1 MSTAYTIVKYIHII
15 LAIVAVGF
23 NSSYGIILAGAGK
36 NKELLDFA
44 LRTIRVLDNR
54 FANPAYAGLV
64 ISGLGM
70 LHLGKISIKTH
81 WVLGSL
87 GLLAIMIPLAIVYAR
102 LTRKQ
107 LAALAAE
114 GPDGAEYQRLG
125 RINLMAG
132 LAMFVMV
139 FVILGFMVFKPH
151 WG

>member
-1 MSTAYTIVKYIHII
+1 MSTAYTVVKYIHII
-15 LAIVAVGF
+15 LAIIAVGF
-23 NSSYGIILAGAGK
+23 NSSYGIILAVAGK

-64 ISGLGM
+64 VSGLGM
-70 LHLGKISIKTH
+70 LHLGKISIRTH

-87 GLLAIMIPLAIVYAR
+87 GLLLVMVPLAIVYAR

-114 GPDGAEYQRLG
+114 GPDGAEYQRIG
-125 RINLMAG
+125 RINMISG
-132 LAMFVMV
+132 LAMYAIV

>member
-1 MSTAYTIVKYIHII
+1 MSTAYTVVKYLHIL
-15 LAIVAVGF
+15 LAIIAVGF
-23 NSSYGIILAGAGK
+23 NMSYGIILRVAGR
-36 NKELLDFA
+36 NKELLQFA

-64 ISGLGM
+64 FTGLGM
-70 LHLGKISIKTH
+70 LHLGKISIRSH

-87 GLLAIMIPLAIVYAR
+87 GLLLLILPLAVVYAR

-107 LAALAAE
+107 LAALEAE

-125 RINLMAG
+125 RINLIGG
-132 LAMFVMV
+132 LGMYVLVLIIIGLMV
-139 FVILGFMVFKPH
+139 AKPH

>member
-1 MSTAYTIVKYIHII
+1 MSTAYTVVKYIHII
-15 LAIVAVGF
+15 LAIIAVGF
-23 NSSYGIILAGAGK
+23 NSSYGIILAVAGK

-70 LHLGKISIKTH
+70 LHLGKISIRTH

-87 GLLAIMIPLAIVYAR
+87 GLLLVMVPLAIVYAR

-125 RINLMAG
+125 RINMIGG
-132 LAMFVMV
+132 LAMYAIV

>member
-1 MSTAYTIVKYIHII
+1 MSTAYTVVKYIHII
-15 LAIVAVGF
+15 LAIIAVGF
-23 NSSYGIILAGAGK
+23 NSSYGIILAVAGK

-70 LHLGKISIKTH
+70 LHLGKISIRTH

-87 GLLAIMIPLAIVYAR
+87 GLLLLMVPLAIVYAR

-125 RINLMAG
+125 RINMTSGLLMYAI
-132 LAMFVMV
+132 V